1 MNSFKLNYR
10 YRLFIALFLG
20 HIYLPSIA
28 QNFIPVA
35 GSNNTINYP
44 SGGYTHFFDPGG
56 PGGSVCPG
64 PRTDLIP
71 GNYPNC
77 GCLTTMTIVPDQAS
91 NPIEAV
97 FTEFGIF
104 AYFDYLIIYDNNTAS
119 GAQLYN
125 NGAGGAQYNQRCPGP
140 DTVIAT
146 NPSGALTFVFNAT
159 TVVDD
164 AGFGFYILN
173 APTSVPN
180 NAGVTAIVEP
190 STGCVGTRDVE
201 VEISNNG
208 SNQISSLFVH
218 WSVNGTFQG
227 IVPYTQLLDT
237 LNGTGPNKDTVT
249 LGQVNFVAT
258 GNYNIKAWTVNPN
271 NQPDTV
277 NFDDS
282 SDVTLTGINYPV
294 STLGAD
300 TTICP
305 DQPLNLTASSSL
317 PDSVL
322 WGDTSFTFNSRVI
335 TSSGLYIAEIY
346 KDGCKTED
354 SILIGLHPA
363 APPVNLGN
371 DSAFCY
377 GDILTLDATASGVT
391 YQWQDNSSNATFP
404 ADTSGLFWVILET
417 ANSCRSYDSITL
429 NLYTDPFI
437 NLFASPGTII
447 CYGAPI
453 SFIANASTQGSRM
466 FQLVINNANVGS
478 AQSGNFFTNPTVE
491 NGDTVRV
498 DLITDQCAAN
508 PYSVPSNELIMT
520 VKPKPISINGLTADT
535 VIENTTKN
543 YAVAST
549 GSNSYLWKV
558 FGGSIVGDST
568 TIAVQIKWDG
578 PNPNAWV
585 SVTET
590 DVTNCSY
597 ENILPVNVI
606 SIDGISES
614 GGAFLGSAYPNPAN
628 ESITIPV
635 NSEKPVDITLSIFD
649 LSGKEVLNI
658 FNGEVNGNRNFVMSV
673 MSLDEGMY
681 FYKLVASDGGQM
693 TRKLMIRH

>member
-1 MNSFKLNYR
+1 MKKIFTVSIIFLSFLSSTIYSQIYTIGALSPAIGTSANYTSSNHYLIFDVLN
-10 YRLFIALFLG
+10 
-20 HIYLPSIA
+20 
-28 QNFIPVA
+28 
-35 GSNNTINYP
+35 P
-44 SGGYTHFFDPGG
+44 SGVVIH
-56 PGGSVCPG
+56 S
-64 PRTDLIP
+64 TDI
-71 GNYPNC
+71 YPNA
-77 GCLTTMTIVPDQAS
+77 TVNSAFSIVLQNS
-91 NPIEAV
+91 
-97 FTEFGIF
+97 
-104 AYFDYLIIYDNNTAS
+104 S
-119 GAQLYN
+119 S
-125 NGAGGAQYNQRCPGP
+125 
-140 DTVIAT
+140 TVIAT
-146 NPSGALTFVFNAT
+146 YSGTTTTSSGPQTVPVNFTIPQGTGYRLGMGTNPGVTRNSTGASYPYTVPGLMTITGNTFLPAYYYFN
-159 TVVDD
+159 
-164 AGFGFYILN
+164 YNIKISN
-173 APTSVPN
+173 PTPPSAN
-180 NAGVTAIVEP
+180 NAGVTAIVAP
-190 STGCVGTRDVE
+190 TAGCVGSHDVE
-201 VEISNNG
+201 VEISNKG
-208 SNQISSLFVH
+208 INQISSLFVH
-218 WSVNGTFQG
+218 WSVNGIFQG

-237 LNGTGPNKDTVT
+237 LNGTGPNKDTIT

-258 GNYNIKAWTVNPN
+258 GNYTIKAWTVNPN

-282 SDVTLTGINYPV
+282 SEVTLTGINYPV

-305 DQPLNLTASSSL
+305 DQPLNLTASSSS

-322 WGDTSFTFNSRVI
+322 WGDTSFTLNSRVI
-335 TSSGLYIAEIY
+335 TSSGLYNIEIY

-363 APPVNLGN
+363 APQVNLGN
-371 DSAFCY
+371 DSTFCY
-377 GDILTLDATASGVT
+377 GDIITLDATASGVT
-391 YQWQDNSSNATFP
+391 YEWQDNSSNATFP
-404 ADTSGLFWVILET
+404 ADTSGLYWVILET

-498 DLITDQCAAN
+498 DLITDQCATT
-508 PYSVPSNELIMT
+508 PYSVPSNELVMT
-520 VKPKPISINGLTADT
+520 VKPKPISINGLSADT
-535 VIENTTKN
+535 VIENSTKN

-590 DVTNCSY
+590 DGTNCSY
-597 ENILPVNVI
+597 ENILPVNII
-606 SIDGISES
+606 SIDGILES
-614 GGAFLGSAYPNPAN
+614 GSAFLGSAYPNPAN

-635 NSEKPVDITLSIFD
+635 NSEKSVDITLSIFD

-658 FNGEVNGNRNFVMSV
+658 FNGEVNGNKNFVMSV

-693 TRKLMIRH
+693 TRKLMIKH